1 MKRGKEEEKIA
12 GEAMFPRLH
21 VNDTEKGGPR
31 APPRNK
37 MALYEQFSVPS
48 QRFNNQRLL
57 PINHPSTPSSSS
69 QGTGPER
76 SYAFPVHKPSQAS
89 TRRESYSSRQ
99 YDGANLNT
107 PSTQVE
113 QGRKV
118 DDDDFMVPVYVHSR
132 NGQSNDE
139 TVQSSNGRH
148 LTPMVRSERHPSIIS
163 NGQQPVM
170 SCRDISS
177 RETVNGLSQT
187 KTIPNQNCF
196 VSNISRSHH
205 ADACLWP
212 VSVAGSQSNDDEH
225 DDILTENQ
233 TSPQE
238 DNNDPECQD
247 TQIGGPMQGE
257 NLDDS
262 DDISK
267 ISSIENSSTL
277 RVSTDDV
284 VGILGQKHFFKARR
298 EIANQQRIFAV
309 QVFELHRLIK
319 VQQLIAGSPELLIED
334 AAFIGKIP
342 LKGSTTKNLSLEE
355 LVEPKRQNLKRKDD
369 SQKLNHKMECSAE
382 NAVGRA
388 SFSSQK
394 SGSHHLNYSST
405 PGDPHQASGAA
416 DNRMAPMC
424 FNPSPGHQWL
434 IPVMTPSEGL
444 VYKPYPGPGFTGSF
458 CGGFGPLGPVPMSNT
473 YMNPVYGLPASHEA
487 IGVPPYIPPGS
498 HAYFP
503 PYGMPFMNNQAMS
516 GSAVE
521 QANQFMAQGSHLQNG
536 HSSADR
542 IDFPAHNQGSS
553 NQPVQRTGSASLA
566 GKSRTPKDS
575 EFQGSSTNSP
585 NETAQET
592 RTTQQVAEGREANS
606 PSLVDPVVVIDGAN
620 QSHETRSETRVIKVV
635 PHNRRSAT
643 ESAARIFL
651 SIQEER
657 KRYDS

>member
-1 MKRGKEEEKIA
+1 MKRGKEEEKVV

-177 RETVNGLSQT
+177 REAVN
-187 KTIPNQNCF
+187 
-196 VSNISRSHH
+196 
-205 ADACLWP
+205 

-298 EIANQQRIFAV
+298 EIA
-309 QVFELHRLIK
+309 
-319 VQQLIAGSPELLIED
+319 
-334 AAFIGKIP
+334 
-342 LKGSTTKNLSLEE
+342 
-355 LVEPKRQNLKRKDD
+355 
-369 SQKLNHKMECSAE
+369 
-382 NAVGRA
+382 
-388 SFSSQK
+388 K
-394 SGSHHLNYSST
+394 S
-405 PGDPHQASGAA
+405 
-416 DNRMAPMC
+416 
-424 FNPSPGHQWL
+424 
-434 IPVMTPSEGL
+434 
-444 VYKPYPGPGFTGSF
+444 
-458 CGGFGPLGPVPMSNT
+458 
-473 YMNPVYGLPASHEA
+473 
-487 IGVPPYIPPGS
+487 
-498 HAYFP
+498 
-503 PYGMPFMNNQAMS
+503 
-516 GSAVE
+516 
-521 QANQFMAQGSHLQNG
+521 
-536 HSSADR
+536 
-542 IDFPAHNQGSS
+542 
-553 NQPVQRTGSASLA
+553 
-566 GKSRTPKDS
+566 
-575 EFQGSSTNSP
+575 NS
-585 NETAQET
+585 
-592 RTTQQVAEGREANS
+592 
-606 PSLVDPVVVIDGAN
+606 
-620 QSHETRSETRVIKVV
+620 
-635 PHNRRSAT
+635 
-643 ESAARIFL
+643 
-651 SIQEER
+651 
-657 KRYDS
+657 